1 VILDAITQALTH
13 HKRAH
18 VGKVGDLCTCGAL
31 NPPGD
36 HDRHVA
42 KQVMAAIQDLAGD
55 DAA

>member
-1 VILDAITQALTH
+1 VILDAITQALAH

-42 KQVMAAIQDLAGD
+42 RKVLDAIQDLAGD
-55 DAA
+55 TAA